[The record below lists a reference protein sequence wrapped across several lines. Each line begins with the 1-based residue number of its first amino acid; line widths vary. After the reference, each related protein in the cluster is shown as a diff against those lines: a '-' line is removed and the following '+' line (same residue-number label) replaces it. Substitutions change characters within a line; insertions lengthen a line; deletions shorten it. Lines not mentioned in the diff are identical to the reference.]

1 MKNRFLHLP
10 VRRKLHAIVLVV
22 CAGALIVFMA
32 ASFFSQ
38 QFLLRGQIADEAQ
51 TLALILAENCRAGI
65 AFEDRGALTTILQS
79 LEAKPNILAGRVF
92 DRAGGVAAEMVRDPA
107 LAAAH
112 GPQPPAGQAE
122 GVFHFHGGHG
132 EIWQPVSLGPD
143 RIGTVSL
150 VLSLAGINRNLL
162 LLAGLMGVM
171 LCAGLALALL
181 ASSRLLRVIVDPILS
196 LSGSMAAVTRE
207 QRYDVRAPVHGR
219 DELGLLAEGFND
231 MIARIE
237 ARDLFL
243 EEEVAHRTR
252 DLLAAKEAA
261 EAANQAKSTFLA
273 NMSHEIRT
281 PMNAIIGMNRLAL
294 ERERDGGQL
303 KLLQAVRNSADSLLG
318 ILNDILDF
326 SKIEAGQL
334 QLSKRPFA
342 LRRLLETVV
351 STMNVPA
358 TEKGL
363 RLTVRAHDDLPPVCV
378 GDDLRI
384 RQILINLVQNGIK
397 FTERGEVAVSVEPAG
412 PSGPAGG
419 VTLHWMV
426 RDTGIGIPAEQQAR
440 IFNTFEQA
448 DSSYVRRYGGTG
460 LGLSISRQLAEMMGG
475 RLWVESRPGEGS
487 TFHCTVAVEAGSEA
501 EVEAVRQPD
510 SAAGGGVSDLNLLVV
525 DDNEVN
531 RDLIR
536 MVLEKQHRVTTAE
549 HGLEALRALAAG
561 GPFDAVFMDVQMPEM
576 DGLTVT
582 RVIRAMERGAEP
594 PALLDPGLA
603 TQLAAR
609 LAGGH
614 VPVIAMTA
622 HAMGGDEARC
632 LAAGMDDYVTKPF
645 QPEQLRTVLQ
655 LLGPAVVGQGQGRPV
670 PPAADTAVG
679 APAVAAAPEAA
690 TAETVRAALRAA
702 SDFTAPQ
709 VERLLAASR
718 RSVTTL
724 LAACDQ
730 GRAGGDWPAVRHAAH
745 TLKGTLLQCGL
756 LHWAGRAQEIDDL
769 AGRGEATEL
778 GERLAELRAALV
790 GLIDEAGAVPAAG
803 TAEARPDARG
813 EAGSTAEGKRVLVMD
828 DEPLIRDVAAG
839 LIKHL
844 GYGCDLAAEGET
856 GVALY
861 ARAMA
866 EGRSYGLVLVD
877 LQVAGGKG
885 GLEMAAEIL
894 ALDPQARILASSG
907 NPQDPAMRGYREW
920 GFSGTVAKPYSVPQL
935 AEVLAAAFT
944 NG

>member
-122 GVFHFHGGHG
+122 GVFHFRDGHG

-150 VLSLAGINRNLL
+150 VLGLAGINRNLL

-171 LCAGLALALL
+171 LVAGLALALFS
-181 ASSRLLRVIVDPILS
+181 SSRLLRVIVDPILS

-294 ERERDGGQL
+294 ERERDPDQR

-363 RLTVRAHDDLPPVCV
+363 RLTVRAHDDLPAVCV

-384 RQILINLVQNGIK
+384 RQILINLVQNAIK

-419 VTLHWMV
+419 MTLHWMV

-510 SAAGGGVSDLNLLVV
+510 NGTGGGVRDLHLLVV

-536 MVLEKQHRVTTAE
+536 MVLEKDHRVTTAE

-594 PALLDPGLA
+594 PALLDEGLA
-603 TQLAAR
+603 AQLAGR

-645 QPEQLRTVLQ
+645 QPEQLHTVLR
-655 LLGPAVVGQGQGRPV
+655 LLRPGRGAQGATPAVT
-670 PPAADTAVG
+670 PPTAATA
-679 APAVAAAPEAA
+679 AAAPEAA
-690 TAETVRAALRAA
+690 TDETVRAALLAA
-702 SDFTAPQ
+702 GDFTAPQ

-730 GRAGGDWPAVRHAAH
+730 GLADEDWPAVRRAAH

-756 LHWAGRAQEIDDL
+756 NFWAAQAQVIDDL
-769 AGRGEATEL
+769 AGQGGAAEL
-778 GERLAELRAALV
+778 DGRLAELRAGLA
-790 GLIDEAGAVPAAG
+790 GLIDPPSVGSEGEQHGGA
-803 TAEARPDARG
+803 ARG
-813 EAGSTAEGKRVLVMD
+813 ETTVKGAAGVRRVLVMD
-828 DEPLIRDVAAG
+828 DEEMIRDVAAG
-839 LIKHL
+839 LIRHL
-844 GYGCDLAAEGET
+844 GYGCDLAAEGEA

-861 ARAMA
+861 AGAMA
-866 EGRSYGLVLVD
+866 EGRPYGLVIVD

-894 ALDPQARILASSG
+894 ARDPGARILASSG
-907 NPQDPAMRGYREW
+907 NPQDPAMRRFHEW
-920 GFSGTVAKPYSVPQL
+920 GFSGTMAKPYSLPQL
-935 AEVLAAAFT
+935 NEALAAAFASA
-944 NG
+944 

>member
-79 LEAKPNILAGRVF
+79 LEAKPSILAGRVF
-92 DRAGGVAAEMVRDPA
+92 DRAGGIVAEFTREPT

-122 GVFHFHGGHG
+122 GVFHFRDGHG

-150 VLSLAGINRNLL
+150 VLGLAGINRNLL

-171 LCAGLALALL
+171 LVAGLALALFS
-181 ASSRLLRVIVDPILS
+181 SSRLLRVIVDPILS
-196 LSGSMAAVTRE
+196 LSGAMAAVTRE

-294 ERERDGGQL
+294 ERERDPDQR

-363 RLTVRAHDDLPPVCV
+363 RLTVRAHDDLPAVCV

-384 RQILINLVQNGIK
+384 RQILINLVQNAIK

-419 VTLHWMV
+419 MTLHWMV

-460 LGLSISRQLAEMMGG
+460 LGLSISRQLAEMLGG

-510 SAAGGGVSDLNLLVV
+510 NGTGGGVRDLHLLVV

-536 MVLEKQHRVTTAE
+536 MVLEKDHRVTTAE

-594 PALLDPGLA
+594 PALLDEGLA
-603 TQLAAR
+603 AQLAGR

-645 QPEQLRTVLQ
+645 QPEQLHTVLR
-655 LLGPAVVGQGQGRPV
+655 LLRPGRGAQGATPAVT
-670 PPAADTAVG
+670 PPTAATA
-679 APAVAAAPEAA
+679 AAAPEAA
-690 TAETVRAALRAA
+690 TDETVRAALLAA
-702 SDFTAPQ
+702 GDFTAPQ

-730 GRAGGDWPAVRHAAH
+730 GLADEDWPAVRRAAH

-756 LHWAGRAQEIDDL
+756 NFWAAQAQVIDDL
-769 AGRGEATEL
+769 AGQGGAAEL
-778 GERLAELRAALV
+778 DGRLAELRAGLA
-790 GLIDEAGAVPAAG
+790 GLIDPPSVGSEGEQHRGA
-803 TAEARPDARG
+803 ARG
-813 EAGSTAEGKRVLVMD
+813 ETAVKGAAGVRRVLVMD
-828 DEPLIRDVAAG
+828 DEEMIRDVAAG
-839 LIKHL
+839 LIRHL
-844 GYGCDLAAEGET
+844 GYGCDLAAEGEA

-861 ARAMA
+861 AGAMA
-866 EGRSYGLVLVD
+866 EGRPYGLVIVD

-894 ALDPQARILASSG
+894 ARDPGARILASSG
-907 NPQDPAMRGYREW
+907 NPQDPAMRRFHEW
-920 GFSGTVAKPYSVPQL
+920 GFSGTMAKPYSLPQL
-935 AEVLAAAFT
+935 NEALAAAFASA
-944 NG
+944 

>member
-122 GVFHFHGGHG
+122 GVFHFRDGHG

-150 VLSLAGINRNLL
+150 VLGLAGINRNLL

-171 LCAGLALALL
+171 LWAGLALALL

-294 ERERDGGQL
+294 ERERDPDQR

-363 RLTVRAHDDLPPVCV
+363 RLTVRAHDDLPAVCV

-384 RQILINLVQNGIK
+384 RQILINLVQNAIK

-419 VTLHWMV
+419 MTLHWMV

-460 LGLSISRQLAEMMGG
+460 LGLSISRQLAEMLGG

-510 SAAGGGVSDLNLLVV
+510 NGTGGGVRDLHLLVV

-536 MVLEKQHRVTTAE
+536 MVLEKDHRVTTAE

-594 PALLDPGLA
+594 PALLDEGLA
-603 TQLAAR
+603 AQLAGR

-645 QPEQLRTVLQ
+645 QPEQLRTVLR
-655 LLGPAVVGQGQGRPV
+655 LLRPGRGAQG
-670 PPAADTAVG
+670 A
-679 APAVAAAPEAA
+679 APAVTPPTAATAAAAPEAA
-690 TAETVRAALRAA
+690 TDETVRAALLAA
-702 SDFTAPQ
+702 GDFTAPQ

-730 GRAGGDWPAVRHAAH
+730 GLADEDWPAVRRAAH

-756 LHWAGRAQEIDDL
+756 NFWAAQAQVIDDL
-769 AGRGEATEL
+769 AGRGGAAEL
-778 GERLAELRAALV
+778 DGRLAELRAGLA
-790 GLIDEAGAVPAAG
+790 GLIDPPSVGSEGEQHGGA
-803 TAEARPDARG
+803 ARG
-813 EAGSTAEGKRVLVMD
+813 ETTVKGAAGVRRVLVMD
-828 DEPLIRDVAAG
+828 DEEMIRDVAAG
-839 LIKHL
+839 LIRHL
-844 GYGCDLAAEGET
+844 GYGCDLAAEGEA

-861 ARAMA
+861 AGAMA
-866 EGRSYGLVLVD
+866 EGRPYGLVIVD

-894 ALDPQARILASSG
+894 ARDPGARILASSG
-907 NPQDPAMRGYREW
+907 NPQDPAMRRFHEW
-920 GFSGTVAKPYSVPQL
+920 GFSGTMAKPYSLPQL
-935 AEVLAAAFT
+935 NEALAAAFASA
-944 NG
+944 

>member
-65 AFEDRGALTTILQS
+65 TFEDRGALTTILQS

-122 GVFHFHGGHG
+122 GVFHFRDGHG

-150 VLSLAGINRNLL
+150 VLGLAGINRNLL
-162 LLAGLMGVM
+162 LLAGLMGGM

-294 ERERDGGQL
+294 ERERDPDQR

-363 RLTVRAHDDLPPVCV
+363 RLTVRAHDDLPAVCV

-384 RQILINLVQNGIK
+384 RQILINLVQNAIK
-397 FTERGEVAVSVEPAG
+397 FTERGEVAVSVEQMPE
-412 PSGPAGG
+412 SGAAGG
-419 VTLHWMV
+419 VLLHWMV

-460 LGLSISRQLAEMMGG
+460 LGLSISRQLAEMLGG

-510 SAAGGGVSDLNLLVV
+510 NGTGGGVRDLHLLVV

-536 MVLEKQHRVTTAE
+536 MVLEKDHRVTTAE
-549 HGLEALRALAAG
+549 HGLEALRALAAE

-603 TQLAAR
+603 EQLAAR

-645 QPEQLRTVLQ
+645 QPEQLHTVLR
-655 LLGPAVVGQGQGRPV
+655 LLRPGRGAQG
-670 PPAADTAVG
+670 A
-679 APAVAAAPEAA
+679 APAVTPPTAATAAAAPEAA
-690 TAETVRAALRAA
+690 TDETVRAALLAA
-702 SDFTAPQ
+702 GDFTAPQ

-730 GRAGGDWPAVRHAAH
+730 GLADEDWPAVRRAAH

-756 LHWAGRAQEIDDL
+756 NFWAAQAQVIDDL
-769 AGRGEATEL
+769 AGRGGAAEL
-778 GERLAELRAALV
+778 DGRLAELRAGLA
-790 GLIDEAGAVPAAG
+790 GLIDPPSVGSEGERHGGA
-803 TAEARPDARG
+803 ARG
-813 EAGSTAEGKRVLVMD
+813 ETTVKGAAGVRRVLVMD
-828 DEPLIRDVAAG
+828 DEEMIRDVAAG
-839 LIKHL
+839 LIRHL
-844 GYGCDLAAEGET
+844 GYGCDLAAEGEA

-861 ARAMA
+861 AGAMA
-866 EGRSYGLVLVD
+866 EGRPYGLVIVD

-894 ALDPQARILASSG
+894 ARDPGARILASSG
-907 NPQDPAMRGYREW
+907 NPQDPAMRRFHEW
-920 GFSGTVAKPYSVPQL
+920 GFSGTMAKPYSLPQL
-935 AEVLAAAFT
+935 NEALAAAFASA
-944 NG
+944 

>member
-122 GVFHFHGGHG
+122 GVFHFRDGHG

-150 VLSLAGINRNLL
+150 VLGLAGINRNLL

-171 LCAGLALALL
+171 LVAGLALALFS
-181 ASSRLLRVIVDPILS
+181 SSRLLRVIVDPILS

-294 ERERDGGQL
+294 ERERDPDQR

-363 RLTVRAHDDLPPVCV
+363 RLTVRAHDDLPAVCV

-384 RQILINLVQNGIK
+384 RQILINLVQNAIK

-419 VTLHWMV
+419 MTLHWMV

-460 LGLSISRQLAEMMGG
+460 LGLSISRQLAEMLGG

-510 SAAGGGVSDLNLLVV
+510 NGTGGGVRDLHLLVV

-536 MVLEKQHRVTTAE
+536 MVLEKDHRVTTAE

-594 PALLDPGLA
+594 PALLDEGLA
-603 TQLAAR
+603 AQLAGR

-645 QPEQLRTVLQ
+645 QPEQLHTVLR
-655 LLGPAVVGQGQGRPV
+655 LLRPGRGTQG
-670 PPAADTAVG
+670 A
-679 APAVAAAPEAA
+679 APAVTPPTAATAAAAPEAA
-690 TAETVRAALRAA
+690 TDETVRAALLAA
-702 SDFTAPQ
+702 GDFTAPQ

-730 GRAGGDWPAVRHAAH
+730 GLADEDWPAVRRAAH

-756 LHWAGRAQEIDDL
+756 NFWAAQAQVIDDL
-769 AGRGEATEL
+769 AGRGGAAEL
-778 GERLAELRAALV
+778 DGRLAELRAGLA
-790 GLIDEAGAVPAAG
+790 GLIDPPSVGSEGEQHGGA
-803 TAEARPDARG
+803 ARG
-813 EAGSTAEGKRVLVMD
+813 ETAVKESAGVGRVLVMD
-828 DEPLIRDVAAG
+828 DEEMIRDVAAG
-839 LIKHL
+839 LIRHL
-844 GYGCDLAAEGET
+844 GYGCDLAAEGEA

-861 ARAMA
+861 AGAMA
-866 EGRSYGLVLVD
+866 EGRPYGLVIVD

-894 ALDPQARILASSG
+894 ARDPGARILASSG
-907 NPQDPAMRGYREW
+907 NPQDPAMRRFHEW
-920 GFSGTVAKPYSVPQL
+920 GFSGTMAKPYSLPQL
-935 AEVLAAAFT
+935 NEALAAAFASA
-944 NG
+944 

>member
-122 GVFHFHGGHG
+122 GVFHFRDGHG

-150 VLSLAGINRNLL
+150 VLGLAGINRNLL

-171 LCAGLALALL
+171 LVAGLALALFS
-181 ASSRLLRVIVDPILS
+181 SSRLLRVIVDPILS

-294 ERERDGGQL
+294 ERERDPDQR

-358 TEKGL
+358 AEKGL

-384 RQILINLVQNGIK
+384 RQILLNLVQNAIK
-397 FTERGEVAVSVEPAG
+397 FTERGEVAVSVEPAE

-419 VTLHWMV
+419 VILHWMV

-510 SAAGGGVSDLNLLVV
+510 NGTGGGVRDLHLLVV

-536 MVLEKQHRVTTAE
+536 MVLEKDHRVTTAE

-594 PALLDPGLA
+594 PALLDEGLA
-603 TQLAAR
+603 AQLAGR

-645 QPEQLRTVLQ
+645 QPEQLHTVLR
-655 LLGPAVVGQGQGRPV
+655 LLRPGRGTQG
-670 PPAADTAVG
+670 A
-679 APAVAAAPEAA
+679 APAVTPPTAATAAAAPEAA
-690 TAETVRAALRAA
+690 TDETVRAALLAA
-702 SDFTAPQ
+702 GDFTAPQ

-730 GRAGGDWPAVRHAAH
+730 GLADEDWPAVRRAAH

-756 LHWAGRAQEIDDL
+756 NFWAAQAQVIDDL
-769 AGRGEATEL
+769 AGRGGAAEL
-778 GERLAELRAALV
+778 DGRLAELRAGLA
-790 GLIDEAGAVPAAG
+790 GLIDPPSVGSEGERHGGA
-803 TAEARPDARG
+803 ARG
-813 EAGSTAEGKRVLVMD
+813 ETTVKGAAGVRRVLVMD
-828 DEPLIRDVAAG
+828 DEEMIRDVAAG
-839 LIKHL
+839 LIRHL
-844 GYGCDLAAEGET
+844 GYGCDLAAEGEA

-861 ARAMA
+861 AGAMA
-866 EGRSYGLVLVD
+866 EGRPYGLVIVD

-894 ALDPQARILASSG
+894 ARDPGARILASSG
-907 NPQDPAMRGYREW
+907 NPQDPAMRRFHEW
-920 GFSGTVAKPYSVPQL
+920 GFSGTMAKPYSLPQL
-935 AEVLAAAFT
+935 NEALAAAFASA
-944 NG
+944 

>member
-1 MKNRFLHLP
+1 M
-10 VRRKLHAIVLVV
+10 
-22 CAGALIVFMA
+22 
-32 ASFFSQ
+32 
-38 QFLLRGQIADEAQ
+38 
-51 TLALILAENCRAGI
+51 
-65 AFEDRGALTTILQS
+65 
-79 LEAKPNILAGRVF
+79 F

-122 GVFHFHGGHG
+122 GVFHFRDGHG

-150 VLSLAGINRNLL
+150 VLGLAGINRNLL

-294 ERERDGGQL
+294 ERERDPDQR

-358 TEKGL
+358 AEKGL

-378 GDDLRI
+378 GDDLRL
-384 RQILINLVQNGIK
+384 RQILLNLVQNAIK
-397 FTERGEVAVSVEPAG
+397 FTERGEVAVSVEQMPE
-412 PSGPAGG
+412 SGAAGG
-419 VTLHWMV
+419 VILHWMV

-460 LGLSISRQLAEMMGG
+460 LGLSISRQLAEMLGG

-510 SAAGGGVSDLNLLVV
+510 SAAGGGVKDLNLLVV

-536 MVLEKQHRVTTAE
+536 MVLEKDHRVTTAE

-594 PALLDPGLA
+594 PALLDQGLA
-603 TQLAAR
+603 AQLAGR

-645 QPEQLRTVLQ
+645 QPEQLRTVLR
-655 LLGPAVVGQGQGRPV
+655 LLRPGRGAQGATPAVT
-670 PPAADTAVG
+670 PPTAATA
-679 APAVAAAPEAA
+679 AAAPEAA
-690 TAETVRAALRAA
+690 TDETVRAALLAA
-702 SDFTAPQ
+702 GDFTAPQ

-730 GRAGGDWPAVRHAAH
+730 GLADEDWPAVRRAAH

-756 LHWAGRAQEIDDL
+756 NFWAAQAQVIDDL
-769 AGRGEATEL
+769 AGRGGAAEL
-778 GERLAELRAALV
+778 DGRLAELRAGLA
-790 GLIDEAGAVPAAG
+790 GLIDPPSVGSEGERHGGA
-803 TAEARPDARG
+803 ARG
-813 EAGSTAEGKRVLVMD
+813 ETAVKESAGVGRVLVMD
-828 DEPLIRDVAAG
+828 DEEMIRDVAAG
-839 LIKHL
+839 LIRHL
-844 GYGCDLAAEGET
+844 GYGCDLAAEGEA

-861 ARAMA
+861 AGAMA
-866 EGRSYGLVLVD
+866 EGRPYGLVIVD

-894 ALDPQARILASSG
+894 ARDPGARILASSG
-907 NPQDPAMRGYREW
+907 NPQDPAMRRFHEW
-920 GFSGTVAKPYSVPQL
+920 GFSGTMAKPYSLPQL
-935 AEVLAAAFT
+935 NEALAAAFASA
-944 NG
+944 

>member
-122 GVFHFHGGHG
+122 GVFHFRDGHG

-150 VLSLAGINRNLL
+150 VLGLAGINRNLL

-171 LCAGLALALL
+171 LVAGLALALFS
-181 ASSRLLRVIVDPILS
+181 SSRLLRVIVDPILS

-294 ERERDGGQL
+294 ERERDPDQR

-363 RLTVRAHDDLPPVCV
+363 RLTVRAHDDLPAVCV

-384 RQILINLVQNGIK
+384 RQILINLVQNAIK

-419 VTLHWMV
+419 MTLHWMV

-460 LGLSISRQLAEMMGG
+460 LGLSISRQLAEMLGG

-510 SAAGGGVSDLNLLVV
+510 NGTGGGVRDLHLLVV

-536 MVLEKQHRVTTAE
+536 MVLEKDHRVTTAE

-603 TQLAAR
+603 EQLAVR

-645 QPEQLRTVLQ
+645 QPEQLRTVLR
-655 LLGPAVVGQGQGRPV
+655 LLRPGRGAQG
-670 PPAADTAVG
+670 A
-679 APAVAAAPEAA
+679 APAVTPPTAATAAAAPEAA
-690 TAETVRAALRAA
+690 TDETVRAALLAA
-702 SDFTAPQ
+702 GDFTAPQ

-730 GRAGGDWPAVRHAAH
+730 GLADEDWPAVRRAAH

-756 LHWAGRAQEIDDL
+756 NFWAAQAQVIDDL
-769 AGRGEATEL
+769 AGQGGAAEL
-778 GERLAELRAALV
+778 DGRLAELRAGLA
-790 GLIDEAGAVPAAG
+790 GLIDPPSVGSEGEQHGGA
-803 TAEARPDARG
+803 ARG
-813 EAGSTAEGKRVLVMD
+813 ETTVKGAAGVRRVLVMD
-828 DEPLIRDVAAG
+828 DEEMIRDVAAG
-839 LIKHL
+839 LIRHL
-844 GYGCDLAAEGET
+844 GYGCDLAAEGEA

-861 ARAMA
+861 AGAMA
-866 EGRSYGLVLVD
+866 EGRPYGLVIVD

-894 ALDPQARILASSG
+894 ARDPGARILASSG
-907 NPQDPAMRGYREW
+907 NPQDPAMRRFHEW
-920 GFSGTVAKPYSVPQL
+920 GFSGTMAKPYSLPQL
-935 AEVLAAAFT
+935 NEALAAAFASA
-944 NG
+944 

>member
-38 QFLLRGQIADEAQ
+38 RFLLRGQIANEAQ

-65 AFEDRGALTTILQS
+65 TFEDRGALTTILQS

-92 DRAGGVAAEMVRDPA
+92 DRAGGIVAEFTREPT

-122 GVFHFHGGHG
+122 GVFHFRDGHG

-162 LLAGLMGVM
+162 LLAGLMGGM
-171 LCAGLALALL
+171 LVAGLALALL

-196 LSGSMAAVTRE
+196 LSGAMAAVTRE

-281 PMNAIIGMNRLAL
+281 PMNAVIGMNRLAL
-294 ERERDGGQL
+294 ERERDPDQR
-303 KLLQAVRNSADSLLG
+303 KLLQAVCNSADSLLTL
-318 ILNDILDF
+318 LNDILDF

-334 QLSKRPFA
+334 QLSKRPFT

-358 TEKGL
+358 AEKGL
-363 RLTVRAHDDLPPVCV
+363 GLTVRAHDDLPPVCV
-378 GDDLRI
+378 GDDLRL
-384 RQILINLVQNGIK
+384 RQILLNLVQNAIK
-397 FTERGEVAVSVEPAG
+397 FTERGEVAVSVEQMPE
-412 PSGPAGG
+412 SGAAGG
-419 VTLHWMV
+419 VLLHWMV

-487 TFHCTVAVEAGSEA
+487 TFHCTVAVEVGSEA
-501 EVEAVRQPD
+501 QAEAAD
-510 SAAGGGVSDLNLLVV
+510 SGRVSGLELLVV

-536 MVLEKQHRVTTAE
+536 MVLEKDHRVTAAA

-594 PALLDPGLA
+594 PALLDEGLA
-603 TQLAAR
+603 AQLAGR

-645 QPEQLRTVLQ
+645 QPEQLHTVLR
-655 LLGPAVVGQGQGRPV
+655 LLRPGRGAQG
-670 PPAADTAVG
+670 A
-679 APAVAAAPEAA
+679 APAVTPPTAATAAAAPKAA
-690 TAETVRAALRAA
+690 TDERVRAALLAA
-702 SDFTAPQ
+702 GDFTAPQ

-730 GRAGGDWPAVRHAAH
+730 GLADEDWPAVRRAAH

-756 LHWAGRAQEIDDL
+756 NFWAAQAQVIDDL
-769 AGRGEATEL
+769 AGRGGAAEL
-778 GERLAELRAALV
+778 DGRLAELRAGLA
-790 GLIDEAGAVPAAG
+790 GLIDPPSVGSEGERHGGA
-803 TAEARPDARG
+803 ARG
-813 EAGSTAEGKRVLVMD
+813 ETAVKESAGVGRVLVMD
-828 DEPLIRDVAAG
+828 DEEMIRDVAAG
-839 LIKHL
+839 LIRHL
-844 GYGCDLAAEGET
+844 GYGCDLAAEGEA

-861 ARAMA
+861 AGAMA
-866 EGRSYGLVLVD
+866 EGRPYGLVIVD

-894 ALDPQARILASSG
+894 ARDPGARILASSG
-907 NPQDPAMRGYREW
+907 NPQDPAMRRFHEW
-920 GFSGTVAKPYSVPQL
+920 GFSGTMAKPYSLPQL
-935 AEVLAAAFT
+935 NEALAAAFASA
-944 NG
+944 

>member
-122 GVFHFHGGHG
+122 GVFHFRDGHG

-162 LLAGLMGVM
+162 LLAGLMGGM
-171 LCAGLALALL
+171 LVAGLALALL

-294 ERERDGGQL
+294 ERERDPDQR

-363 RLTVRAHDDLPPVCV
+363 RLTVRAHDDLPAVCV

-384 RQILINLVQNGIK
+384 RQILINLVQNAIK

-419 VTLHWMV
+419 MTLHWMV

-460 LGLSISRQLAEMMGG
+460 LGLSISRQLAEMLGG

-510 SAAGGGVSDLNLLVV
+510 NGTGGGVRDLHLRVV

-536 MVLEKQHRVTTAE
+536 MVLEKDHRVTTAE

-594 PALLDPGLA
+594 PALLDEGLA
-603 TQLAAR
+603 AQLAGR

-645 QPEQLRTVLQ
+645 QPEQLHTVLR
-655 LLGPAVVGQGQGRPV
+655 LLRPGRGTQG
-670 PPAADTAVG
+670 A
-679 APAVAAAPEAA
+679 APAVTPPTAATAAAAPEAA
-690 TAETVRAALRAA
+690 TDETVRAALLAA
-702 SDFTAPQ
+702 GDFTAPQ

-730 GRAGGDWPAVRHAAH
+730 GLADEDWPAVRRAAH

-756 LHWAGRAQEIDDL
+756 NFWAAQAQVIDDL
-769 AGRGEATEL
+769 AGRGGAAEL
-778 GERLAELRAALV
+778 DGRLAELRAGLA
-790 GLIDEAGAVPAAG
+790 GLIDPPSVGSEGEQHGGA
-803 TAEARPDARG
+803 ARG
-813 EAGSTAEGKRVLVMD
+813 ETTVKGAAGVRRVLVMD
-828 DEPLIRDVAAG
+828 DEEMIRDVAAG
-839 LIKHL
+839 LIRHL
-844 GYGCDLAAEGET
+844 GYGCDLAAEGEA

-861 ARAMA
+861 AGAMA
-866 EGRSYGLVLVD
+866 EGRPYGLVIVD

-894 ALDPQARILASSG
+894 ARDPGARILASSG
-907 NPQDPAMRGYREW
+907 NPQDPAMRRFHEW
-920 GFSGTVAKPYSVPQL
+920 GFSGTMAKPYSLPQL
-935 AEVLAAAFT
+935 NEALAAAFASA
-944 NG
+944 

>member
-22 CAGALIVFMA
+22 CAGALVVFMA

-65 AFEDRGALTTILQS
+65 AFEDRAALTTILQS

-122 GVFHFHGGHG
+122 GVFHFRDGHG
-132 EIWQPVSLGPD
+132 EIWQPVPLGAD
-143 RIGTVSL
+143 RFGTIQLLVSM
-150 VLSLAGINRNLL
+150 ARINRSLL
-162 LLAGLMGVM
+162 LLAGLMAVM
-171 LCAGLALALL
+171 LVAGLALALL

-363 RLTVRAHDDLPPVCV
+363 RLTVRAHDDLPAVCV

-384 RQILINLVQNGIK
+384 RQILINLVQNAIK

-419 VTLHWMV
+419 MTLHWMV

-460 LGLSISRQLAEMMGG
+460 LGLSISRQLAEMLGG

-582 RVIRAMERGAEP
+582 RVIRAMEREEEP
-594 PALLDPGLA
+594 SALLDPGLA
-603 TQLAAR
+603 EQLAVR

-645 QPEQLRTVLQ
+645 QPEQLHTVLR
-655 LLGPAVVGQGQGRPV
+655 LLRPGRGAQGATPAVT
-670 PPAADTAVG
+670 PPTAATA
-679 APAVAAAPEAA
+679 AAAPEAA
-690 TAETVRAALRAA
+690 TDETVRAALLAA
-702 SDFTAPQ
+702 GDFTAPQ

-730 GRAGGDWPAVRHAAH
+730 GLADEDWPAVRRAAH

-756 LHWAGRAQEIDDL
+756 NFWAAQAQVIDDL
-769 AGRGEATEL
+769 AGRGGAAEL
-778 GERLAELRAALV
+778 DGRLAELRAGLA
-790 GLIDEAGAVPAAG
+790 GLIDPPSVGSEGERHGGA
-803 TAEARPDARG
+803 ARG
-813 EAGSTAEGKRVLVMD
+813 ETAVKESAGVGRVLVMD
-828 DEPLIRDVAAG
+828 DEEMIRDVAAG
-839 LIKHL
+839 LIRHL
-844 GYGCDLAAEGET
+844 GYGCDLAAEGEA

-861 ARAMA
+861 AGAMA
-866 EGRSYGLVLVD
+866 EGRPYGLVIVD

>member
-122 GVFHFHGGHG
+122 GVFHFRDGHG

-150 VLSLAGINRNLL
+150 VLGLAGINRNLL

-171 LCAGLALALL
+171 LVAGLALALFS
-181 ASSRLLRVIVDPILS
+181 SSRLLRVIVDPILS

-294 ERERDGGQL
+294 ERERDPDQR
-303 KLLQAVRNSADSLLG
+303 KLLQAVRNSADSLLTL
-318 ILNDILDF
+318 LNDILDF

-363 RLTVRAHDDLPPVCV
+363 RLTVRAHDDLPAVCV

-384 RQILINLVQNGIK
+384 RQILINLVQNAIK

-419 VTLHWMV
+419 MTLHWMV

-460 LGLSISRQLAEMMGG
+460 LGLSISRQLAEMLGG

-510 SAAGGGVSDLNLLVV
+510 NGTGGGVRDLHLLVV

-536 MVLEKQHRVTTAE
+536 MVLEKDHRVTTAE

-594 PALLDPGLA
+594 PALLDEGLA
-603 TQLAAR
+603 AQLAGR

-645 QPEQLRTVLQ
+645 QPEQLHTVLR
-655 LLGPAVVGQGQGRPV
+655 LLRPGRGTQG
-670 PPAADTAVG
+670 A
-679 APAVAAAPEAA
+679 APAVTPPTAATAAAAPEAA
-690 TAETVRAALRAA
+690 TDETVRAALLAA
-702 SDFTAPQ
+702 GDFTAPQ

-730 GRAGGDWPAVRHAAH
+730 GLADEDWPAVRRAAH

-756 LHWAGRAQEIDDL
+756 NFWAAQAQVIDDL
-769 AGRGEATEL
+769 AGRGGAAEL
-778 GERLAELRAALV
+778 DGRLAELRAGLA
-790 GLIDEAGAVPAAG
+790 GLIDPPSVGSEGERHGGA
-803 TAEARPDARG
+803 ARG
-813 EAGSTAEGKRVLVMD
+813 ETAVKESAGVGRVLVMD
-828 DEPLIRDVAAG
+828 DEEMIRDVAAG
-839 LIKHL
+839 LIRHL
-844 GYGCDLAAEGET
+844 GYGCDLAAEGEA

-861 ARAMA
+861 AGAMA
-866 EGRSYGLVLVD
+866 EGRPYGLVIVD

-894 ALDPQARILASSG
+894 ARDPGARILASSG
-907 NPQDPAMRGYREW
+907 NPQDPAMRRFHEW
-920 GFSGTVAKPYSVPQL
+920 GFSGTMAKPYSLPQL
-935 AEVLAAAFT
+935 NEALAAAFASA
-944 NG
+944 

>member
-65 AFEDRGALTTILQS
+65 TFEDRGALTTILQS

-122 GVFHFHGGHG
+122 GVFHFRDGHG

-150 VLSLAGINRNLL
+150 VLGLAGINRNLL

-294 ERERDGGQL
+294 ERERDPDQR

-363 RLTVRAHDDLPPVCV
+363 RLTVRAHDDLPAVCV
-378 GDDLRI
+378 GDDLRL
-384 RQILINLVQNGIK
+384 RQILLNLVQNGIK

-419 VTLHWMV
+419 VILHWMV

-460 LGLSISRQLAEMMGG
+460 LGLSISRQLAELMGG

-510 SAAGGGVSDLNLLVV
+510 NGTGGGVRDLHLLVV

-536 MVLEKQHRVTTAE
+536 MVLEKDHRVTTAE
-549 HGLEALRALAAG
+549 HGLEALRALAAE

-594 PALLDPGLA
+594 PALLDEGLA
-603 TQLAAR
+603 AQLAGR

-645 QPEQLRTVLQ
+645 QPEQLHTVLR
-655 LLGPAVVGQGQGRPV
+655 LLRPGRGTQG
-670 PPAADTAVG
+670 A
-679 APAVAAAPEAA
+679 APAVTPPTAATAAAAPEAA
-690 TAETVRAALRAA
+690 TDETVRAALLAA
-702 SDFTAPQ
+702 GDFTAPQ

-730 GRAGGDWPAVRHAAH
+730 GLADEDWPAVRRAAH

-756 LHWAGRAQEIDDL
+756 NFWAAQAQVIDDL
-769 AGRGEATEL
+769 AGRGGAAEL
-778 GERLAELRAALV
+778 DGRLAELRAGLA
-790 GLIDEAGAVPAAG
+790 GLIDPPSVGSEGEQHGGA
-803 TAEARPDARG
+803 ARG
-813 EAGSTAEGKRVLVMD
+813 ETAVKGAAGVRRVLVMD
-828 DEPLIRDVAAG
+828 DEEMIRDVAAG
-839 LIKHL
+839 LIRHL
-844 GYGCDLAAEGET
+844 GYGCDLAAEGEA

-861 ARAMA
+861 AGAMA
-866 EGRSYGLVLVD
+866 EGRPYGLVIVD

-894 ALDPQARILASSG
+894 ARDPGARILASSG
-907 NPQDPAMRGYREW
+907 NPQDPAMRRFHEW
-920 GFSGTVAKPYSVPQL
+920 GFSGTMAKPYSLPQL
-935 AEVLAAAFT
+935 NEALAAAFASA
-944 NG
+944 

>member
-122 GVFHFHGGHG
+122 GVFHFRDGHG

-150 VLSLAGINRNLL
+150 VLGLAGINRNLL

-171 LCAGLALALL
+171 LVAGLALALFS
-181 ASSRLLRVIVDPILS
+181 SSRLLRVIVDPILS

-294 ERERDGGQL
+294 ERERDPDQR

-363 RLTVRAHDDLPPVCV
+363 RLTVRAHDDLPAVCV

-384 RQILINLVQNGIK
+384 RQILINLVQNAIK

-419 VTLHWMV
+419 MTLHWMV

-460 LGLSISRQLAEMMGG
+460 LGLSISRQLAEMLGG

-510 SAAGGGVSDLNLLVV
+510 NGTGGGVRDLHLLVV

-536 MVLEKQHRVTTAE
+536 MVLEKDHRVTTAE
-549 HGLEALRALAAG
+549 HGLEALRALAAE

-576 DGLTVT
+576 DGLSVT
-582 RVIRAMERGAEP
+582 RVIRAMEREEEP

-603 TQLAAR
+603 EQLAVR

-645 QPEQLRTVLQ
+645 QPEQLHTVLR
-655 LLGPAVVGQGQGRPV
+655 LLRPGRGTQG
-670 PPAADTAVG
+670 A
-679 APAVAAAPEAA
+679 APAVTPPTAATAAAAPKAA
-690 TAETVRAALRAA
+690 TDERVRAALLAA
-702 SDFTAPQ
+702 GDFTAPQ

-730 GRAGGDWPAVRHAAH
+730 GLADEDWPAVRRAAH

-756 LHWAGRAQEIDDL
+756 NFWAAQAQVIDDL
-769 AGRGEATEL
+769 AGRGGAAEL
-778 GERLAELRAALV
+778 DGRLAELRAGLA
-790 GLIDEAGAVPAAG
+790 GLIDPPSVGSDGEQHGGA
-803 TAEARPDARG
+803 ARG
-813 EAGSTAEGKRVLVMD
+813 ETAVKESAGVGRVLVMD
-828 DEPLIRDVAAG
+828 DEEMIRDVAAG
-839 LIKHL
+839 LIRHL
-844 GYGCDLAAEGET
+844 GYGCDLAAEGEA

-861 ARAMA
+861 AGAMA
-866 EGRSYGLVLVD
+866 EGRPYGLVIVD

-894 ALDPQARILASSG
+894 ARDPGARILASSG
-907 NPQDPAMRGYREW
+907 NPQDPAMRRFHEW
-920 GFSGTVAKPYSVPQL
+920 GFSGTMAKPYSLPQL
-935 AEVLAAAFT
+935 NEALAAAFASA
-944 NG
+944 

>member
-122 GVFHFHGGHG
+122 GVFHFRDGHG

-150 VLSLAGINRNLL
+150 VLGLAGINRNLL

-171 LCAGLALALL
+171 LVAGLALALFS
-181 ASSRLLRVIVDPILS
+181 SSRLLRVIVDPILS

-294 ERERDGGQL
+294 ERERDPDQR

-363 RLTVRAHDDLPPVCV
+363 RLTVRAHDDLPAVCV

-460 LGLSISRQLAEMMGG
+460 LGLSISRQLAEMLGG

-510 SAAGGGVSDLNLLVV
+510 NGTGSGVSDLRLLVV

-536 MVLEKQHRVTTAE
+536 MVLEKDHRVTAAA

-594 PALLDPGLA
+594 PALLDEGLA
-603 TQLAAR
+603 AQLAGR

-645 QPEQLRTVLQ
+645 QPEQLHTVLR
-655 LLGPAVVGQGQGRPV
+655 LLRPGRGAQG
-670 PPAADTAVG
+670 A
-679 APAVAAAPEAA
+679 APAVTPPTAATAAAAPKAA
-690 TAETVRAALRAA
+690 TDERVRAALLAA
-702 SDFTAPQ
+702 GDFTAPQ

-730 GRAGGDWPAVRHAAH
+730 GLADEDWPAVRRAAH

-756 LHWAGRAQEIDDL
+756 NFWAAQAQVIDDL
-769 AGRGEATEL
+769 AGQGGAAEL
-778 GERLAELRAALV
+778 DGRLAELRAGLA
-790 GLIDEAGAVPAAG
+790 GLIDPPSVGSEGEQHGGA
-803 TAEARPDARG
+803 ARG
-813 EAGSTAEGKRVLVMD
+813 ETTVKGAAGVRRVLVMD
-828 DEPLIRDVAAG
+828 DEEMIRDVAAG
-839 LIKHL
+839 LIRHL
-844 GYGCDLAAEGET
+844 GYGCDLAAEGEA

-861 ARAMA
+861 AGAMA
-866 EGRSYGLVLVD
+866 EGRPYGLVIVD

-894 ALDPQARILASSG
+894 ARDPGARILASSG
-907 NPQDPAMRGYREW
+907 NPQDPAMRRFHEW
-920 GFSGTVAKPYSVPQL
+920 GFSGTMAKPYSLPQL
-935 AEVLAAAFT
+935 NEALAAAFASA
-944 NG
+944 

>member
-122 GVFHFHGGHG
+122 GVFHFRDGHG

-150 VLSLAGINRNLL
+150 VLGLAGINRNLL

-171 LCAGLALALL
+171 LVAGLALALFS
-181 ASSRLLRVIVDPILS
+181 SSRLLRVIVDPILS

-294 ERERDGGQL
+294 ERERDPDQR

-363 RLTVRAHDDLPPVCV
+363 RLTVRAHDDLPAVCV

-384 RQILINLVQNGIK
+384 RQILINLVQNAIK

-419 VTLHWMV
+419 MTLHWMV

-501 EVEAVRQPD
+501 EVSAGRQPD
-510 SAAGGGVSDLNLLVV
+510 NGTGGGVRDLHLLVV

-536 MVLEKQHRVTTAE
+536 MVLEKDHRVTTAE
-549 HGLEALRALAAG
+549 HGLEALRALAAE

-582 RVIRAMERGAEP
+582 RVIRAMEREEEP

-603 TQLAAR
+603 EQLAVR

-645 QPEQLRTVLQ
+645 QPEQLHTVLR
-655 LLGPAVVGQGQGRPV
+655 LLRPGRGTQG
-670 PPAADTAVG
+670 A
-679 APAVAAAPEAA
+679 APAVTPPTAATAAAAPEAA
-690 TAETVRAALRAA
+690 TDETVRAALLAA
-702 SDFTAPQ
+702 GDFTAPQ

-730 GRAGGDWPAVRHAAH
+730 GLADEDWPAVRRAAH

-756 LHWAGRAQEIDDL
+756 NFWAAQAQVIDDL
-769 AGRGEATEL
+769 AGQGGAAEL
-778 GERLAELRAALV
+778 DGRLAELRAGLA
-790 GLIDEAGAVPAAG
+790 GLIDPPSVGSEGEQHGGA
-803 TAEARPDARG
+803 ARG
-813 EAGSTAEGKRVLVMD
+813 ETTVKGAAGVRRVLVMD
-828 DEPLIRDVAAG
+828 DEEMIRDVAAG
-839 LIKHL
+839 LIRHL
-844 GYGCDLAAEGET
+844 GYGCDLAAEGEA

-861 ARAMA
+861 AGAMA
-866 EGRSYGLVLVD
+866 EGRPYGLVIVD

-894 ALDPQARILASSG
+894 ARDPGARILASSG
-907 NPQDPAMRGYREW
+907 NPQDPAMRRFHEW
-920 GFSGTVAKPYSVPQL
+920 GFSGTMAKPYSLPQL
-935 AEVLAAAFT
+935 NEALAAAFASA
-944 NG
+944 

>member
-22 CAGALIVFMA
+22 CAGALVVFMA

-65 AFEDRGALTTILQS
+65 TFEDRGALTTILQS

-122 GVFHFHGGHG
+122 GVFHFRDGHG

-150 VLSLAGINRNLL
+150 VLGLAGINRNLL
-162 LLAGLMGVM
+162 LLAGLMGGM
-171 LCAGLALALL
+171 LVAGLALALL

-294 ERERDGGQL
+294 ERERDPDQR

-363 RLTVRAHDDLPPVCV
+363 RLTVRAHDDLPAVCV

-384 RQILINLVQNGIK
+384 RQILINLVQNAIK
-397 FTERGEVAVSVEPAG
+397 FTERGEVAVSVEQMPE
-412 PSGPAGG
+412 SGAAGG
-419 VTLHWMV
+419 VLLHWMV

-460 LGLSISRQLAEMMGG
+460 LGLSISRQLAEMLGG

-510 SAAGGGVSDLNLLVV
+510 NGTGGGVRDLHLLVV

-536 MVLEKQHRVTTAE
+536 MVLEKDHRVTTAE

-594 PALLDPGLA
+594 PALLDEGLA
-603 TQLAAR
+603 AQLAGR

-645 QPEQLRTVLQ
+645 QPEQLHTVLR
-655 LLGPAVVGQGQGRPV
+655 LLRPGRGAQG
-670 PPAADTAVG
+670 A
-679 APAVAAAPEAA
+679 APAVTPPTAATAAAAPEAA
-690 TAETVRAALRAA
+690 TDETVRAALLAA
-702 SDFTAPQ
+702 GDFTAPQ

-730 GRAGGDWPAVRHAAH
+730 GLADEDWPAVRRAAH

-756 LHWAGRAQEIDDL
+756 NFWAAQAQVIDDL
-769 AGRGEATEL
+769 AGQGGAAEL
-778 GERLAELRAALV
+778 DGRLAELRAGLA
-790 GLIDEAGAVPAAG
+790 GLIDPPSVGSEGEQHGGA
-803 TAEARPDARG
+803 ARG
-813 EAGSTAEGKRVLVMD
+813 ETTVKGAAGVRRVLVMD
-828 DEPLIRDVAAG
+828 DEEMIRDVAAG
-839 LIKHL
+839 LIRHL
-844 GYGCDLAAEGET
+844 GYGCDLAAEGEA

-861 ARAMA
+861 AGAMA
-866 EGRSYGLVLVD
+866 EGRPYGLVIVD

-894 ALDPQARILASSG
+894 ARDPGARILASSG
-907 NPQDPAMRGYREW
+907 NPQDPAMRRFHEW
-920 GFSGTVAKPYSVPQL
+920 GFSGTMAKPYSLPQL
-935 AEVLAAAFT
+935 NEALAAAFASA
-944 NG
+944 

>member
-1 MKNRFLHLP
+1 
-10 VRRKLHAIVLVV
+10 
-22 CAGALIVFMA
+22 
-32 ASFFSQ
+32 
-38 QFLLRGQIADEAQ
+38 
-51 TLALILAENCRAGI
+51 
-65 AFEDRGALTTILQS
+65 
-79 LEAKPNILAGRVF
+79 
-92 DRAGGVAAEMVRDPA
+92 
-107 LAAAH
+107 
-112 GPQPPAGQAE
+112 
-122 GVFHFHGGHG
+122 VFHFRDGHG

-162 LLAGLMGVM
+162 LLAGLMGGM
-171 LCAGLALALL
+171 LVAGLALALL

-196 LSGSMAAVTRE
+196 LSGAMAAVTRE

-281 PMNAIIGMNRLAL
+281 PMNAVIGMNRLAL
-294 ERERDGGQL
+294 ERERDPDQR
-303 KLLQAVRNSADSLLG
+303 KLLQAVCNSADSLLTL
-318 ILNDILDF
+318 LNDILDF

-334 QLSKRPFA
+334 QLSKRPFT

-358 TEKGL
+358 AEKGL
-363 RLTVRAHDDLPPVCV
+363 GLTVRAHDDLPPVCV
-378 GDDLRI
+378 GDDLRL
-384 RQILINLVQNGIK
+384 RQILLNLVQNAIK
-397 FTERGEVAVSVEPAG
+397 FTERGEVAVSVEQMPE
-412 PSGPAGG
+412 SGAAGG
-419 VTLHWMV
+419 VLLHWMV

-487 TFHCTVAVEAGSEA
+487 TFHCTVAVEVGSEA
-501 EVEAVRQPD
+501 QAEAVRPPEGAD
-510 SAAGGGVSDLNLLVV
+510 SGRVSGLELLVV

-536 MVLEKQHRVTTAE
+536 MVLEKDHRVTAAA

-594 PALLDPGLA
+594 PALLDEGLA
-603 TQLAAR
+603 AQLAGR

-645 QPEQLRTVLQ
+645 QPEQLHTVLR
-655 LLGPAVVGQGQGRPV
+655 LLRPGRGAQG
-670 PPAADTAVG
+670 A
-679 APAVAAAPEAA
+679 APAVTPPTAATAAAAPKAA
-690 TAETVRAALRAA
+690 TDERVRAALLAA
-702 SDFTAPQ
+702 GDFTAPQ

-730 GRAGGDWPAVRHAAH
+730 GLADEDWPAVRRAAH

-756 LHWAGRAQEIDDL
+756 NFWAAQAQVIDDL
-769 AGRGEATEL
+769 AGRGGAAEL
-778 GERLAELRAALV
+778 DGRLAELRAGLA
-790 GLIDEAGAVPAAG
+790 GLIDPPSVGSEGERHGGA
-803 TAEARPDARG
+803 ARG
-813 EAGSTAEGKRVLVMD
+813 ETAVKESAGVGRVLVMD
-828 DEPLIRDVAAG
+828 DEEMIRDVAAG
-839 LIKHL
+839 LIRHL
-844 GYGCDLAAEGET
+844 GYGCDLAAEGEA

-861 ARAMA
+861 AGAMA
-866 EGRSYGLVLVD
+866 EGRPYGLVIVD

-894 ALDPQARILASSG
+894 ARDPGARILASSG
-907 NPQDPAMRGYREW
+907 NPQDPAMRRFHEW
-920 GFSGTVAKPYSVPQL
+920 GFSGTMAKPYSLPQL
-935 AEVLAAAFT
+935 NEALAAAFAPA
-944 NG
+944 

>member
-65 AFEDRGALTTILQS
+65 TFEDRGALTTILQS

-122 GVFHFHGGHG
+122 GVFHFRDGHG

-150 VLSLAGINRNLL
+150 VLGLAGINRNLL
-162 LLAGLMGVM
+162 LLAGLMAVM

-294 ERERDGGQL
+294 ERERDPDQR

-363 RLTVRAHDDLPPVCV
+363 RLTVRAHDDLPAVCV

-384 RQILINLVQNGIK
+384 RQILINLVQNAIK
-397 FTERGEVAVSVEPAG
+397 FTERGEVAVSVEQMPENGA
-412 PSGPAGG
+412 AGG
-419 VTLHWMV
+419 VILHWMV
-426 RDTGIGIPAEQQAR
+426 RDTGIGIPAEQQER

-460 LGLSISRQLAEMMGG
+460 LGLSISRQLAEMLGG

-510 SAAGGGVSDLNLLVV
+510 NGTGGGVRDLHLLVV

-536 MVLEKQHRVTTAE
+536 MVLEKDHRVTTAE

-594 PALLDPGLA
+594 PALLDEGLA
-603 TQLAAR
+603 AQLAGR

-645 QPEQLRTVLQ
+645 QPEQLRTVLR
-655 LLGPAVVGQGQGRPV
+655 LLRPGRGAQG
-670 PPAADTAVG
+670 A
-679 APAVAAAPEAA
+679 APAVTPPTAATAAAAPEAA
-690 TAETVRAALRAA
+690 TDETVRAALLAA
-702 SDFTAPQ
+702 GDFTAPQ

-730 GRAGGDWPAVRHAAH
+730 GLADEDWPAVRRAAH

-756 LHWAGRAQEIDDL
+756 NFWAAQAQVIDDL
-769 AGRGEATEL
+769 AGQGGAAEL
-778 GERLAELRAALV
+778 DGRLAELRAGLA
-790 GLIDEAGAVPAAG
+790 GLIDPPSVGSEGEQHGGA
-803 TAEARPDARG
+803 ARG
-813 EAGSTAEGKRVLVMD
+813 ETTVKGAAGVRRVLVMD
-828 DEPLIRDVAAG
+828 DEEMIRDVAAG
-839 LIKHL
+839 LIRHL
-844 GYGCDLAAEGET
+844 GYGCDLAAEGEA

-861 ARAMA
+861 AGAMA
-866 EGRSYGLVLVD
+866 EGRPYGLVIVD

-894 ALDPQARILASSG
+894 ARDPGARILASSG
-907 NPQDPAMRGYREW
+907 NPQDPAMRRFHEW
-920 GFSGTVAKPYSVPQL
+920 GFSGTMAKPYSLPQL
-935 AEVLAAAFT
+935 NEALAAAFASA
-944 NG
+944 

>member
-38 QFLLRGQIADEAQ
+38 RFLLRGQIANEAQ

-65 AFEDRGALTTILQS
+65 TFEDRGALTTILQS

-92 DRAGGVAAEMVRDPA
+92 DRAGGIVAEFTREPT

-122 GVFHFHGGHG
+122 GVFHFRDGHG

-162 LLAGLMGVM
+162 LLAGLMGGM
-171 LCAGLALALL
+171 LVAGLALALL

-196 LSGSMAAVTRE
+196 LSGAMAAVTRE

-281 PMNAIIGMNRLAL
+281 PMNAVIGMNRLAL
-294 ERERDGGQL
+294 ERERDPDQR
-303 KLLQAVRNSADSLLG
+303 KLLQAVCNSADSLLTL
-318 ILNDILDF
+318 LNDILDF

-334 QLSKRPFA
+334 QLSKRPFT

-358 TEKGL
+358 AEKGL
-363 RLTVRAHDDLPPVCV
+363 GLTVRAHDDLPPVCV
-378 GDDLRI
+378 GDDLRL
-384 RQILINLVQNGIK
+384 RQILLNLVQNAIK
-397 FTERGEVAVSVEPAG
+397 FTERGEVAVSVEQMPE
-412 PSGPAGG
+412 SGAAGG
-419 VTLHWMV
+419 VLLHWMV

-487 TFHCTVAVEAGSEA
+487 TFHCTVAVEVGSEA
-501 EVEAVRQPD
+501 QAEAVRPPEGAD
-510 SAAGGGVSDLNLLVV
+510 SGRVSGLELLVV

-536 MVLEKQHRVTTAE
+536 MVLEKDHRVTAAA

-594 PALLDPGLA
+594 PALLDEGLA
-603 TQLAAR
+603 AQLAGR

-645 QPEQLRTVLQ
+645 QPEQLHTVLR
-655 LLGPAVVGQGQGRPV
+655 LLRPGRGAQG
-670 PPAADTAVG
+670 A
-679 APAVAAAPEAA
+679 APAVTPPTAATAAAAPKAA
-690 TAETVRAALRAA
+690 TDERVRAALLAA
-702 SDFTAPQ
+702 GDFTAPQ

-730 GRAGGDWPAVRHAAH
+730 GLADEDWPAVRRAAH

-756 LHWAGRAQEIDDL
+756 NFWAAQAQVIDDL
-769 AGRGEATEL
+769 AGRGGAAEL
-778 GERLAELRAALV
+778 DGRLAELRAGLA
-790 GLIDEAGAVPAAG
+790 GLIDPPSVGSEGERHGGA
-803 TAEARPDARG
+803 ARG
-813 EAGSTAEGKRVLVMD
+813 ETAVKESAGVGRVLVMD
-828 DEPLIRDVAAG
+828 DEEMIRDVAAG
-839 LIKHL
+839 LIRHL
-844 GYGCDLAAEGET
+844 GYGCDLAAEGEA

-861 ARAMA
+861 AGAMA
-866 EGRSYGLVLVD
+866 EGRPYGLVIVD

-894 ALDPQARILASSG
+894 ARDPGARILASSG
-907 NPQDPAMRGYREW
+907 NPQDPAMRRFHEW
-920 GFSGTVAKPYSVPQL
+920 GFSGTMAKPYSLPQL
-935 AEVLAAAFT
+935 NEALAAAFASA
-944 NG
+944 

>member
-65 AFEDRGALTTILQS
+65 TFEDRGALTTILQS

-122 GVFHFHGGHG
+122 GVFHFRDGHG

-150 VLSLAGINRNLL
+150 VLGLAGINRNLL
-162 LLAGLMGVM
+162 LLAGLMAVM
-171 LCAGLALALL
+171 LGAGLALALL

-294 ERERDGGQL
+294 ERERDPDQR

-363 RLTVRAHDDLPPVCV
+363 RLTVRAHDDLPAVCV

-384 RQILINLVQNGIK
+384 RQILINLVQNAIK
-397 FTERGEVAVSVEPAG
+397 FTERGEVAVSVEQMPENGA
-412 PSGPAGG
+412 AGG
-419 VTLHWMV
+419 VILHWMV

-460 LGLSISRQLAEMMGG
+460 LGLSISRQLAEMLGG

-510 SAAGGGVSDLNLLVV
+510 NGTGGGVRDLHLLVV

-536 MVLEKQHRVTTAE
+536 MVLEKDHRVTTAE

-594 PALLDPGLA
+594 PALLDEGLA
-603 TQLAAR
+603 AQLAGR

-645 QPEQLRTVLQ
+645 QPEQLRTVLR
-655 LLGPAVVGQGQGRPV
+655 LLRPGRGAQG
-670 PPAADTAVG
+670 A
-679 APAVAAAPEAA
+679 APAVTPPTAATAAAAPEAA
-690 TAETVRAALRAA
+690 TDETVRAALLAA
-702 SDFTAPQ
+702 GDFTAPQ

-730 GRAGGDWPAVRHAAH
+730 GLADEDWPAVRRAAH

-756 LHWAGRAQEIDDL
+756 NFWAAQAQVIDDL
-769 AGRGEATEL
+769 AGQGGAAEL
-778 GERLAELRAALV
+778 DGRLAELRAGLA
-790 GLIDEAGAVPAAG
+790 GLIDPPSVGSEGEQHGGA
-803 TAEARPDARG
+803 ARG
-813 EAGSTAEGKRVLVMD
+813 ETTVKGAAGVRRVLVMD
-828 DEPLIRDVAAG
+828 DEEMIRDVAAG
-839 LIKHL
+839 LIRHL
-844 GYGCDLAAEGET
+844 GYGCDLAAEGEA

-861 ARAMA
+861 AGAMA
-866 EGRSYGLVLVD
+866 EGRPYGLVIVD

-894 ALDPQARILASSG
+894 ARDPGARILASSG
-907 NPQDPAMRGYREW
+907 NPQDPAMRRFHEW
-920 GFSGTVAKPYSVPQL
+920 GFSGTMAKPYSLPQL
-935 AEVLAAAFT
+935 NEALAAAFASA
-944 NG
+944 

>member
-38 QFLLRGQIADEAQ
+38 RFLLRGQIANEAQ

-122 GVFHFHGGHG
+122 GVFHFRDGHG

-150 VLSLAGINRNLL
+150 VLGLAGINRNLL

-171 LCAGLALALL
+171 LVAGLALALFS
-181 ASSRLLRVIVDPILS
+181 SSRLLRVIVDPILS

-294 ERERDGGQL
+294 ERERDPDQR

-363 RLTVRAHDDLPPVCV
+363 RLTVRAHDDLPAVCV

-384 RQILINLVQNGIK
+384 RQILINLVQNAIK

-419 VTLHWMV
+419 MTLHWMV

-487 TFHCTVAVEAGSEA
+487 TFHCTVAVEVGSEA
-501 EVEAVRQPD
+501 QAEAVRPPEGAD
-510 SAAGGGVSDLNLLVV
+510 SGRVSGLELLVV

-594 PALLDPGLA
+594 PALLDEGLA
-603 TQLAAR
+603 AQLAGR

-622 HAMGGDEARC
+622 HAIGGDEARC

-645 QPEQLRTVLQ
+645 QPEQLHTVLR
-655 LLGPAVVGQGQGRPV
+655 LLRPGRGTQG
-670 PPAADTAVG
+670 A
-679 APAVAAAPEAA
+679 APAVTPPTAATAAAAPEAA
-690 TAETVRAALRAA
+690 TDETVRAALLAA
-702 SDFTAPQ
+702 GDFTAPQ

-730 GRAGGDWPAVRHAAH
+730 GLADEDWPAVRRAAH

-756 LHWAGRAQEIDDL
+756 NFWAAQAQVIDDL
-769 AGRGEATEL
+769 AGRGGAAEL
-778 GERLAELRAALV
+778 DGRLAELRAGLA
-790 GLIDEAGAVPAAG
+790 GLIDPPSVGSEGEQHGGA
-803 TAEARPDARG
+803 ARG
-813 EAGSTAEGKRVLVMD
+813 ETAVKGAAGVRRVLVMD
-828 DEPLIRDVAAG
+828 DEEMIRDVAAG
-839 LIKHL
+839 LIRHL
-844 GYGCDLAAEGET
+844 GYGCDLAAEGEA

-861 ARAMA
+861 AGAMA
-866 EGRSYGLVLVD
+866 EGRPYGLVIVD

-894 ALDPQARILASSG
+894 ARDPGARILASSG
-907 NPQDPAMRGYREW
+907 NPQDPAMRRFHEW
-920 GFSGTVAKPYSVPQL
+920 GFSGTMAKPYSLPQL
-935 AEVLAAAFT
+935 NEALAAAFASA
-944 NG
+944 

>member
-122 GVFHFHGGHG
+122 GVFHFRDGHG

-150 VLSLAGINRNLL
+150 VLGLAGINRNLL
-162 LLAGLMGVM
+162 LLAGLMGGM
-171 LCAGLALALL
+171 LVAGLALALL

-294 ERERDGGQL
+294 ERERDPDQR

-363 RLTVRAHDDLPPVCV
+363 RLTVRAHDDLPAVCV

-384 RQILINLVQNGIK
+384 RQILINLVQNAIK

-419 VTLHWMV
+419 MTLHWMV

-510 SAAGGGVSDLNLLVV
+510 NGTGGGVRDLHLLVV

-536 MVLEKQHRVTTAE
+536 MVLEKDHRVTTAE
-549 HGLEALRALAAG
+549 HGLEALRALAAE

-594 PALLDPGLA
+594 PALLDEGLA
-603 TQLAAR
+603 AQLAGR

-645 QPEQLRTVLQ
+645 QPEQLHTVLR
-655 LLGPAVVGQGQGRPV
+655 LLRPGRGAQGATPAVT
-670 PPAADTAVG
+670 PPTAATA
-679 APAVAAAPEAA
+679 AAAPEAA
-690 TAETVRAALRAA
+690 TDETVRAALLAA
-702 SDFTAPQ
+702 GDFTAPQ

-730 GRAGGDWPAVRHAAH
+730 GLADEDWPAVRRAAH

-756 LHWAGRAQEIDDL
+756 NFWAAQAQVIDDL
-769 AGRGEATEL
+769 AGRGGAAEL
-778 GERLAELRAALV
+778 DGRLAELRAGLA
-790 GLIDEAGAVPAAG
+790 GLIDPPSVGSEGEQHRGA
-803 TAEARPDARG
+803 ARG
-813 EAGSTAEGKRVLVMD
+813 ETAVKGAAGVRRVLVMD
-828 DEPLIRDVAAG
+828 DEEMIRDVAAG
-839 LIKHL
+839 LIRHL
-844 GYGCDLAAEGET
+844 GYGCDLAAEGEA

-861 ARAMA
+861 AGAMA
-866 EGRSYGLVLVD
+866 EGRPYGLVIVD

-894 ALDPQARILASSG
+894 ARDPGARILASSG
-907 NPQDPAMRGYREW
+907 NPQDPAMRRFHEW
-920 GFSGTVAKPYSVPQL
+920 GFSGTMAKPYSLPQL
-935 AEVLAAAFT
+935 NEALAAAFASA
-944 NG
+944 

>member
-122 GVFHFHGGHG
+122 GVFHFRDGHG

-150 VLSLAGINRNLL
+150 VLGLAGINRNLL

-171 LCAGLALALL
+171 LVAGLALALFS
-181 ASSRLLRVIVDPILS
+181 SSRLLRVIVDPILS

-294 ERERDGGQL
+294 ERERDPDQR

-363 RLTVRAHDDLPPVCV
+363 RLTVRAHDDLPAVCV

-384 RQILINLVQNGIK
+384 RQILINLVQNAIK

-460 LGLSISRQLAEMMGG
+460 LGLSISRQLAEMLGG

-510 SAAGGGVSDLNLLVV
+510 NGTGGGVRDLHLLVV

-536 MVLEKQHRVTTAE
+536 MVLEKDHRVTTAE

-594 PALLDPGLA
+594 PALLDEGLA
-603 TQLAAR
+603 AQLAGR

-645 QPEQLRTVLQ
+645 QPEQLHTVLR
-655 LLGPAVVGQGQGRPV
+655 LLRPGRGTQG
-670 PPAADTAVG
+670 A
-679 APAVAAAPEAA
+679 APAVTPPTAATAAAAPEAA
-690 TAETVRAALRAA
+690 TDETVRAALLAA
-702 SDFTAPQ
+702 GDFTAPQ

-730 GRAGGDWPAVRHAAH
+730 GLADEDWPAVRRAAH

-756 LHWAGRAQEIDDL
+756 NFWAAQAQVIDDL
-769 AGRGEATEL
+769 AGRGGAAEL
-778 GERLAELRAALV
+778 DGRLAELRAGLA
-790 GLIDEAGAVPAAG
+790 GLIDPPSVGSEGEQHGGA
-803 TAEARPDARG
+803 ARG
-813 EAGSTAEGKRVLVMD
+813 ETTVKGAAGVRRVLVMD
-828 DEPLIRDVAAG
+828 DEEMIRDVAAG
-839 LIKHL
+839 LIRHL
-844 GYGCDLAAEGET
+844 GYGCDLAAEGEA

-861 ARAMA
+861 AGAMA
-866 EGRSYGLVLVD
+866 EGRPYGLVIVD

-894 ALDPQARILASSG
+894 ARDPGARILASSG
-907 NPQDPAMRGYREW
+907 NPQDPAMRRFHEW
-920 GFSGTVAKPYSVPQL
+920 GFSGTMAKPYSLPQL
-935 AEVLAAAFT
+935 NEALAAAFASA
-944 NG
+944 

>member
-122 GVFHFHGGHG
+122 GVFHFRDGHG

-150 VLSLAGINRNLL
+150 VLGLAGINRNLL

-171 LCAGLALALL
+171 LVAGLALALFS
-181 ASSRLLRVIVDPILS
+181 SSRLLRVIVDPILS

-294 ERERDGGQL
+294 ERERDPDQR

-363 RLTVRAHDDLPPVCV
+363 RLTVRAHDDLPAVCV

-384 RQILINLVQNGIK
+384 RQILINLVQNAIK

-419 VTLHWMV
+419 MTLHWMV

-460 LGLSISRQLAEMMGG
+460 LGLSISRQLAEMLGG

-501 EVEAVRQPD
+501 EVEAVRRPD
-510 SAAGGGVSDLNLLVV
+510 SAAGGGVKDLNLLVV

-536 MVLEKQHRVTTAE
+536 MVLEKDHRVTTAE

-603 TQLAAR
+603 EQLAVR

-645 QPEQLRTVLQ
+645 QPEQLRTVLR
-655 LLGPAVVGQGQGRPV
+655 LLRPGRGAQGATPAVT
-670 PPAADTAVG
+670 PPTAATA
-679 APAVAAAPEAA
+679 AAAPEAA
-690 TAETVRAALRAA
+690 TDETVRAALLAA
-702 SDFTAPQ
+702 GDFTAPQ

-730 GRAGGDWPAVRHAAH
+730 GLADEDWPAVRRAAH

-756 LHWAGRAQEIDDL
+756 NFWAAQAQVIDDL
-769 AGRGEATEL
+769 AGQGGAAEL
-778 GERLAELRAALV
+778 DGRLAELRAGLA
-790 GLIDEAGAVPAAG
+790 GLIDPPSVGSEGEQHGGA
-803 TAEARPDARG
+803 ARG
-813 EAGSTAEGKRVLVMD
+813 ETTVKGAAGVRRVLVMD
-828 DEPLIRDVAAG
+828 DEEMIRDVAAG
-839 LIKHL
+839 LIRHL
-844 GYGCDLAAEGET
+844 GYGCDLAAEGEA

-861 ARAMA
+861 AGAMA
-866 EGRSYGLVLVD
+866 EGRPYGLVIVD

-894 ALDPQARILASSG
+894 ARDPGARILASSG
-907 NPQDPAMRGYREW
+907 NPQDPAMRRFHEW
-920 GFSGTVAKPYSVPQL
+920 GFSGTMAKPYSLPQL
-935 AEVLAAAFT
+935 NEALAAAFASA
-944 NG
+944 

>member
-122 GVFHFHGGHG
+122 GVFHFRDGHG

-150 VLSLAGINRNLL
+150 VLGLAGINRNLL

-294 ERERDGGQL
+294 ERERDPDQR

-363 RLTVRAHDDLPPVCV
+363 RLTVRAHDDLPAVCV

-397 FTERGEVAVSVEPAG
+397 FTERGEVAVSVEQMPE
-412 PSGPAGG
+412 SGAAGG
-419 VTLHWMV
+419 VILHWMV
-426 RDTGIGIPAEQQAR
+426 RDTGIGIPAEQQER

-510 SAAGGGVSDLNLLVV
+510 NGTGGGVRDLHLLVV

-536 MVLEKQHRVTTAE
+536 MVLEKDHRVTTAE
-549 HGLEALRALAAG
+549 HGLEALRALAAE

-594 PALLDPGLA
+594 PALLDEGLA
-603 TQLAAR
+603 AQLAGR

-645 QPEQLRTVLQ
+645 QPEQLHTVLR
-655 LLGPAVVGQGQGRPV
+655 LLRPGRGAQG
-670 PPAADTAVG
+670 A
-679 APAVAAAPEAA
+679 APAVTPPTAATAAAAPEAA
-690 TAETVRAALRAA
+690 TDETVRAALLAA
-702 SDFTAPQ
+702 GDFTAPQ

-730 GRAGGDWPAVRHAAH
+730 GLADEDWPAVRRAAH

-756 LHWAGRAQEIDDL
+756 NFWAAQAQVIDDL
-769 AGRGEATEL
+769 AGQGGAAEL
-778 GERLAELRAALV
+778 DGRLAELRAGLA
-790 GLIDEAGAVPAAG
+790 GLIDPPSVGSEGEQHGGA
-803 TAEARPDARG
+803 ARG
-813 EAGSTAEGKRVLVMD
+813 ETTVKGAAGVRRVLVMD
-828 DEPLIRDVAAG
+828 DEEMIRDVAAG
-839 LIKHL
+839 LIRHL
-844 GYGCDLAAEGET
+844 GYGCDLAAEGEA

-861 ARAMA
+861 AGAMA
-866 EGRSYGLVLVD
+866 EGRPYGLVIVD

-894 ALDPQARILASSG
+894 ARDPGARILASSG
-907 NPQDPAMRGYREW
+907 NPQDPAMRRFHEW
-920 GFSGTVAKPYSVPQL
+920 GFSGTMAKPYSLPQL
-935 AEVLAAAFT
+935 NEALAAAFASA
-944 NG
+944 

>member
-122 GVFHFHGGHG
+122 GVFHFRDGHG

-150 VLSLAGINRNLL
+150 VLGLAGINRNLL

-294 ERERDGGQL
+294 ERERDPDQR

-363 RLTVRAHDDLPPVCV
+363 RLTVRAHDDLPAVCV

-384 RQILINLVQNGIK
+384 RQILLNLVQNGIK

-419 VTLHWMV
+419 MTLHWMV

-510 SAAGGGVSDLNLLVV
+510 SAAGGGVSDLRLLVV

-536 MVLEKQHRVTTAE
+536 MVLEKDHRVTTAE
-549 HGLEALRALAAG
+549 HGLEALRALAAE

-582 RVIRAMERGAEP
+582 RVIRAMEREEEP
-594 PALLDPGLA
+594 SALLDPGLA
-603 TQLAAR
+603 EQLAVR

-645 QPEQLRTVLQ
+645 QPEQLHTVLR
-655 LLGPAVVGQGQGRPV
+655 LLRPGRGAQG
-670 PPAADTAVG
+670 A
-679 APAVAAAPEAA
+679 APAVTPPTAATAAAAPEAA
-690 TAETVRAALRAA
+690 TDETVRAALLAA
-702 SDFTAPQ
+702 GDFTAPQ

-730 GRAGGDWPAVRHAAH
+730 GLADEDWPAVRRAAH

-756 LHWAGRAQEIDDL
+756 NFWAAQAQVIDDL
-769 AGRGEATEL
+769 AGRGGAAEL
-778 GERLAELRAALV
+778 DGRLAELRAGLA
-790 GLIDEAGAVPAAG
+790 GLIDPPSVGSEGERHGGA
-803 TAEARPDARG
+803 ARG
-813 EAGSTAEGKRVLVMD
+813 ETAVKESAGVGRVLVMD
-828 DEPLIRDVAAG
+828 DEEMIRDVAAG
-839 LIKHL
+839 LIRHL
-844 GYGCDLAAEGET
+844 GYGCDLAAEGEA

-861 ARAMA
+861 GGAMA
-866 EGRSYGLVLVD
+866 EGRPYGLVIVD

-894 ALDPQARILASSG
+894 ARDPGARILASSG
-907 NPQDPAMRGYREW
+907 NPQDPAMRRFHEW
-920 GFSGTVAKPYSVPQL
+920 GFSGTMAKPYSLPQL
-935 AEVLAAAFT
+935 NEALAAAFASA
-944 NG
+944 